1 MKKLGI
7 TRPNSGFTLIELM
20 IVVAIVAILA
30 AVALPSYQTY
40 TQRARFTEVIAA
52 TGPAK
57 TAIEICVQTS
67 GSNCAAPATTASA
80 DDLVQT
86 DIVAGVA
93 VDDIDD
99 DNTSWTITSTGT
111 TEVDG
116 RTFILTGT
124 AENGRVSWAT
134 SGTCIDAGL
143 C

>member
-7 TRPNSGFTLIELM
+7 TRPNSGFTLVELM

-57 TAIEICVQTS
+57 TAIEICVQTG
-67 GSNCAAPATTASA
+67 GSNCAAAATTASA
-80 DDLVQT
+80 VDLVQT
-86 DIVAGVA
+86 DIVDSVEVTRADG
-93 VDDIDD
+93 
-99 DNTSWTITSTGT
+99 DNESWTIITTGT
-111 TEVDG
+111 DVVKKN
-116 RTFILTGT
+116 TFIMVGT

-134 SGTCIDAGL
+134 GGTCVDAGL

>member
-57 TAIEICVQTS
+57 TAIEICVQT
-67 GSNCAAPATTASA
+67 GGPDCEAAGNNASTG
-80 DDLVQT
+80 VTT

-93 VDDIDD
+93 VSA
-99 DNTSWTITSTGT
+99 TSASDGPWTITATGT
-111 TEVDG
+111 TEVGG

-124 AENGRVSWAT
+124 AENGRVSWVT
-134 SGTCIDAGL
+134 SGTCVDAGL